1 LETARLQQQREE
13 EAEARRQARAAEKAA
28 EKAGSLRKPVVA
40 PVAAAAKEETT
51 PWRRPRADGQQPIA
65 AARSES
71 PAPPVAK
78 YQPPVAGRGGWR
90 ERLEAKQA
98 AAASAGGGGGS
109 RDAAAPAPAVPA
121 STTQA
126 SVPLKEETKLDDDG
140 FQTVRPKEVWRPR
153 RGRA

>member
-1 LETARLQQQREE
+1 METARLQQQREE

-28 EKAGSLRKPVVA
+28 EKTGFQRKPVIA
-40 PVAAAAKEETT
+40 PVAATAAKEET
-51 PWRRPRADGQQPIA
+51 PWRRSRVDGQQPIP
-65 AARSES
+65 AARPES

-78 YQPPVAGRGGWR
+78 YKPPVAGGGGWR

-98 AAASAGGGGGS
+98 AAAAAGG
-109 RDAAAPAPAVPA
+109 RDAAAPPPAVPA
-121 STTQA
+121 PTTQA